1 MGYQIVWTE
10 SGNNDLKQ
18 IVSFIAID
26 DSDAAERFGLS
37 IIDQIE
43 ALSAHPRMERIVPEE
58 QIEEIREL
66 IVPPYRIVYE
76 IYETERVI
84 YVVRVWHSARGKPQI
99 H

>member
-10 SGNNDLKQ
+10 SANDDLKQ

-26 DSDAAERFGLS
+26 DSDVAEKFGLS
-37 IIDQIE
+37 IIDQVE
-43 ALSAHPRMERIVPEE
+43 TLSMHPRLGRIVPEE

-66 IVPPYRIVYE
+66 ILSPYRIVYE
-76 IYETERVI
+76 IYEKEKVI
-84 YVVRVWHSARGKPQI
+84 YVVRVWHSARGRPQI